1 MASFNKIMI
10 VGYLGRDPEIRYSS
24 QGTAICDFSVATT
37 ERRKDKAGEMQEV
50 TTWFRVSLFGRQA
63 EVAHQYLS
71 KGKQVYVEGSLSQR
85 EWTDQNGATRTSLE
99 VRGSDLQFLSPASD
113 HEQPQAAAARATVGE
128 ARPAA
133 PANRAGVGRPQPSRP
148 APKAT
153 YDEDEIPFVRPAR
166 KTVIE
171 DEVPF

>member
-10 VGYLGRDPEIRYSS
+10 VGYLGRDPEIRYSA

-37 ERRKDKAGEMQEV
+37 ERRKDKNGDMQEA

-63 EVAHQYLS
+63 EVAHQYLA
-71 KGKQVYVEGSLSQR
+71 KGKQVFIEGSLSQR
-85 EWTDQNGATRTSLE
+85 EWTDQSGATRTSLE
-99 VRGSDLQFLSPASD
+99 VRGTDIQFLSPAAD
-113 HEQPQAAAARATVGE
+113 HESAPAAAVARAGASEGRSAAPGPRASAPTARTPA

-133 PANRAGVGRPQPSRP
+133 RA
-148 APKAT
+148 AF
-153 YDEDEIPFVRPAR
+153 D
-166 KTVIE
+166 E

>member
-37 ERRKDKAGEMQEV
+37 ERRKDKSGEMQEI

-63 EVAHQYLS
+63 EVAHQYLT
-71 KGKQVYVEGSLSQR
+71 KGRQVYVEGSLSQR
-85 EWTDQNGATRTSLE
+85 EWTDNNGAARTTLE
-99 VRGSDLQFLSPASD
+99 VRGSDIQFLSPMAD
-113 HEQPQAAAARATVGE
+113 HEQPQAVAARASAGE
-128 ARPAA
+128 ARNSTPMNKPASS
-133 PANRAGVGRPQPSRP
+133 AGKPQPSRS

-153 YDEDEIPFVRPAR
+153 FDEDEIPF
-166 KTVIE
+166 
-171 DEVPF
+171 